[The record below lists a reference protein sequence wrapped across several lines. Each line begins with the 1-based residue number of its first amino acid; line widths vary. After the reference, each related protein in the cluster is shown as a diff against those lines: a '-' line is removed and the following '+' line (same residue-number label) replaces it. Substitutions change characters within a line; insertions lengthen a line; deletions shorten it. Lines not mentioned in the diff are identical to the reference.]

1 MKFLLLPCLL
11 AISAFG
17 YVLVDNLKVSAGVE
31 RTLKMAAEMRRG
43 LGEGKE
49 DVYGQFTD
57 FIVKFEREY
66 KDEQEVAQRFEIIEK
81 SLKRIA
87 ELQKQSPT
95 AQFGLTKMAD
105 LSEEEFGRIANLKV
119 PARNEDEEQDFL
131 QLDISEEDLPKGH
144 DWRKLNGVSSVKN
157 QGDCGACF
165 AFGTVGAIE
174 SQWRIKRNKSL
185 DLSIEQILECTYNN
199 PKYGDY
205 GGCQGGLLDGVF
217 RYVIDNGI
225 TDEKHWPY
233 DPEWHNMGACQK
245 EPKVATLTSVKN
257 ITRFSDVELQKAVY
271 SIGPVTVAIDG
282 RFVQFYNGGIISVE
296 HQEWHLSHAV
306 LVVGYGVEK
315 DVPYWIVKNSW
326 GDGYGEQG
334 YFRVYRGNNTIG
346 ITEMPEAAIL

>member
-174 SQWRIKRNKSL
+174 SQWRIKR
-185 DLSIEQILECTYNN
+185 
-199 PKYGDY
+199 
-205 GGCQGGLLDGVF
+205 
-217 RYVIDNGI
+217 
-225 TDEKHWPY
+225 
-233 DPEWHNMGACQK
+233 
-245 EPKVATLTSVKN
+245 
-257 ITRFSDVELQKAVY
+257 
-271 SIGPVTVAIDG
+271 
-282 RFVQFYNGGIISVE
+282 
-296 HQEWHLSHAV
+296 
-306 LVVGYGVEK
+306 
-315 DVPYWIVKNSW
+315 
-326 GDGYGEQG
+326 
-334 YFRVYRGNNTIG
+334 
-346 ITEMPEAAIL
+346 